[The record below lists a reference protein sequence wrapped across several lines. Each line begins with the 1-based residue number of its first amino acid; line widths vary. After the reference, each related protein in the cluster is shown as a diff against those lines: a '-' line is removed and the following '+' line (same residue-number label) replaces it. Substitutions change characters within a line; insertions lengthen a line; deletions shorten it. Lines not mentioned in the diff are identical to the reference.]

1 MQTRAKTGVDFE
13 ILCESDGWVRQ
24 TKSPKVKWNGKGRN
38 NITKIKNCNFNPSL
52 FTISEKS
59 NFSKYDLYNPEL
71 DEYREAKKYKKSKL
85 KSWVMYSE
93 PYFKVAS
100 WSDAD
105 KIDKD
110 TYNKFVQD
118 FWDYNQT
125 TGLFDKVQK
134 GLNEQS
140 KGVQLIDGFI
150 SKDDLEFRTVIVK
163 TAWMGYY
170 RITIEFRLKNNK

>member
-1 MQTRAKTGVDFE
+1 
-13 ILCESDGWVRQ
+13 
-24 TKSPKVKWNGKGRN
+24 
-38 NITKIKNCNFNPSL
+38 
-52 FTISEKS
+52 
-59 NFSKYDLYNPEL
+59 
-71 DEYREAKKYKKSKL
+71 
-85 KSWVMYSE
+85 MYSE

-100 WSDAD
+100 WSDVD

-125 TGLFDKVQK
+125 TDLFDKVQK

-140 KGVQLIDGFI
+140 EGVQFIDGFI